1 MLDEICILAVKK
13 CVWIKDCTHEIDISI
28 INWND
33 METLPEEHKPV
44 LLLWFDDKYNEVH
57 GSSAMYDK
65 DDRGFIDS
73 DAFDIPRVFDN
84 ALAWAEYPQLV
95 LF

>member
-1 MLDEICILAVKK
+1 MCGLKIVLMI
-13 CVWIKDCTHEIDISI
+13 IDISI
-28 INWND
+28 IKWND

-73 DAFDIPRVFDN
+73 RVFDN

>member
-1 MLDEICILAVKK
+1 MCGLKIVLMI
-13 CVWIKDCTHEIDISI
+13 IDISI
-28 INWND
+28 IKWND

-73 DAFDIPRVFDN
+73 DAFDIPRDFDN

>member
-1 MLDEICILAVKK
+1 MV
-13 CVWIKDCTHEIDISI
+13 V
-28 INWND
+28 
-33 METLPEEHKPV
+33 
-44 LLLWFDDKYNEVH
+44 LWFDDKYNEVH

>member
-1 MLDEICILAVKK
+1 
-13 CVWIKDCTHEIDISI
+13 
-28 INWND
+28 
-33 METLPEEHKPV
+33 METLPEEYKPV

-57 GSSAMYDK
+57 VSSAMYDK

-84 ALAWAEYPQLV
+84 ALA
-95 LF
+95 